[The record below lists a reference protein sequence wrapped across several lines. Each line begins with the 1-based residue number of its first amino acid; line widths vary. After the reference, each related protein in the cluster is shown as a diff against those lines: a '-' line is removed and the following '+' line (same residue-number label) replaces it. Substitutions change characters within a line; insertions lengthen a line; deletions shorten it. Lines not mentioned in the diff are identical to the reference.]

1 MLKLLLRL
9 WADQKRRDFKWMR
22 FLGEAYLFLLFLII
36 SASVTF
42 VAYTEMGATSGAAVA
57 VPFVAAGLIV
67 PDFLGKLVMK
77 QDETVMD
84 HYLKSKPIPERSW
97 NRFLLTTNL
106 FSFWN
111 WTIPVCLLPFC
122 LLFLKW
128 SEILPSFLLLLAV
141 SMVGGVAITALRRA
155 KGWSNKWPVFGG
167 MLVWLIVAQ
176 MYALTCM
183 LMPWWVSVTGFL
195 LLCAGAIAMFYDYL
209 CDLRRY
215 DESQAKAGRLFLG
228 ASSLFSMEY
237 ISVLRSKRL
246 RVAVLVMPLVFVF
259 NVYTQQ
265 INGLNFIFYMMLLF
279 AVFAPSMM
287 LGQWVFGIEGN
298 YFDCLWTKPVDIREI
313 LRNKFKFYALL
324 NLLPIVLIIPILWMT
339 DLSPWLLMATWLFT
353 AGVGNLSMIPTALIS
368 SRIELFQSAFF
379 NYQGASL
386 SINLYGMIIL
396 VPMVVYC
403 LCALLLD
410 TVVAT
415 IVLSVL
421 GLVGFLLYKPVIGWI
436 ARRYEQNRY
445 ANFERYRN

>member
-1 MLKLLLRL
+1 
-9 WADQKRRDFKWMR
+9 
-22 FLGEAYLFLLFLII
+22 
-36 SASVTF
+36 
-42 VAYTEMGATSGAAVA
+42 
-57 VPFVAAGLIV
+57 
-67 PDFLGKLVMK
+67 
-77 QDETVMD
+77 
-84 HYLKSKPIPERSW
+84 
-97 NRFLLTTNL
+97 
-106 FSFWN
+106 
-111 WTIPVCLLPFC
+111 
-122 LLFLKW
+122 
-128 SEILPSFLLLLAV
+128 
-141 SMVGGVAITALRRA
+141 
-155 KGWSNKWPVFGG
+155 
-167 MLVWLIVAQ
+167 
-176 MYALTCM
+176 
-183 LMPWWVSVTGFL
+183 
-195 LLCAGAIAMFYDYL
+195 
-209 CDLRRY
+209 
-215 DESQAKAGRLFLG
+215 
-228 ASSLFSMEY
+228 MEY

-353 AGVGNLSMIPTALIS
+353 AGVGNLSMMPTALIS